1 MPTTEL
7 ARREPTA
14 MELLQSAV
22 DKGAG
27 IETVERLVALQRDM
41 REYEAKVA
49 FDGALHQCQKQMT
62 LIGADLYN
70 PQTKSKYASYA
81 KLDKVLRP
89 IYSAQGFSL
98 SFDTEPSA
106 NPDSVLMV
114 CYVSREGHTRTYHLP
129 MPADGKGA
137 KGGDVMTKTHA
148 TGAAT
153 AYGMRYLLKM
163 IFNVAVGEEDN
174 DGNGG
179 GSMPETEV
187 VSWLDNIEAAEN
199 LDDLKKF
206 YRAAYQEAEKLRD
219 NDAIKAFVKAKDKRK
234 VELDARS

>member
-70 PQTKSKYASYA
+70 PVSYTH
-81 KLDKVLRP
+81 LDVYKRQAQQRAMAQE
-89 IYSAQGFSL
+89 AQG
-98 SFDTEPSA
+98 ER
-106 NPDSVLMV
+106 
-114 CYVSREGHTRTYHLP
+114 C
-129 MPADGKGA
+129 
-137 KGGDVMTKTHA
+137 GG
-148 TGAAT
+148 
-153 AYGMRYLLKM
+153 
-163 IFNVAVGEEDN
+163 
-174 DGNGG
+174 
-179 GSMPETEV
+179 
-187 VSWLDNIEAAEN
+187 
-199 LDDLKKF
+199 
-206 YRAAYQEAEKLRD
+206 
-219 NDAIKAFVKAKDKRK
+219 
-234 VELDARS
+234 